1 MWLFF
6 DIVDFAQG
14 HTQVRYLPLLLLC
27 LLLQACTQTQKGLG
41 ETVKLALLGPD
52 DVQVSDEQVESLPY
66 ASMYL
71 RVNHGQRIFVVLGFD
86 ENGQQK
92 WITRDRSM
100 VVTQH
105 GRVVKTLGL
114 SDNLTEVTNLQQDP
128 LIKPLE
134 LTEGA
139 SWTRTLSWTEAGKFR
154 AGTATSRFTRLK
166 DQVLALA
173 GKNVACRVWQ
183 EEVELPAEGKSW
195 TNIFWIDTT
204 TGQVRQSQQ
213 TLGGDYFP
221 LETTIL
227 KPAKS

>member
-1 MWLFF
+1 M
-6 DIVDFAQG
+6 
-14 HTQVRYLPLLLLC
+14 RYIPLLFLC
-27 LLLQACTQTQKGLG
+27 LFLQACTQTQKGLG

-71 RVNHGQRIFVVLGFD
+71 RVDGGQRIFVVLGFD

-114 SDNLTEVTNLQQDP
+114 RDNLTEVTNLQQDP
-128 LIKPLE
+128 LADPLH

-139 SWTRTLSWTEAGKFR
+139 SWTRLISWTESGKFR
-154 AGTATSRFTRLK
+154 AGTAVSHFSRLNDRIL
-166 DQVLALA
+166 DIA
-173 GKNVACRVWQ
+173 GRRVACRVWQ
-183 EEVELPAEGKSW
+183 EKVSIAADGSAW
-195 TNIFWIDTT
+195 TNTFWIDTT
-204 TGQVRQSQQ
+204 TGQVRQTQQ
-213 TLGGDYFP
+213 KPTGDDF
-221 LETTIL
+221 LVETTIL

>member
-1 MWLFF
+1 M
-6 DIVDFAQG
+6 
-14 HTQVRYLPLLLLC
+14 RYLPLLLLC

-52 DVQVSDEQVESLPY
+52 DVQVSDEQIESLPY

-71 RVNHGQRIFVVLGFD
+71 RVNNGQQIFVVLGFD

-114 SDNLTEVTNLQQDP
+114 SDNLLEVNNLQQDP
-128 LIKPLE
+128 LITPLS

-154 AGTATSRFTRLK
+154 SATATSSFTHLK
-166 DQVLALA
+166 DQVLTL
-173 GKNVACRVWQ
+173 GGNNVACRVWQ

-195 TNIFWIDTT
+195 VNTFWIDTT

-213 TLGGDYFP
+213 MLGGDYFP

>member
-1 MWLFF
+1 M
-6 DIVDFAQG
+6 
-14 HTQVRYLPLLLLC
+14 RYLSLLLCC

-52 DVQVSDEQVESLPY
+52 DVQVTDQQVGNLPY

-71 RVNHGQRIFVVLGFD
+71 RVNNGQRIFVVLGFD

-92 WITRDRSM
+92 WITRDRSI

-114 SDNLTEVTNLQQDP
+114 TDNLSDITNLSQDP
-128 LIKPLE
+128 LSNPLE
-134 LTEGA
+134 LAEGA
-139 SWTRTLSWTEAGKFR
+139 GWTRILSWTEAGKFR
-154 AGTATSRFTRLK
+154 AATATSRFTRLK
-166 DQVLALA
+166 DQVLLLA
-173 GKNVACRVWQ
+173 GNNVACRVWQ

-195 TNIFWIDTT
+195 RNTFWIDTT
-204 TGQVRQSQQ
+204 TGEVRQSQQ

>member
-1 MWLFF
+1 M
-6 DIVDFAQG
+6 
-14 HTQVRYLPLLLLC
+14 RYIPLLLAC

-52 DVQVSDEQVESLPY
+52 DVQVTDQEVENLPY
-66 ASMYL
+66 ASLYL
-71 RVNHGQRIFVVLGFD
+71 RVNGGQRIFVVLGFD

-92 WITRDRSM
+92 WITRDQAM
-100 VVTQH
+100 IVTQH

-114 SDNLTEVTNLQQDP
+114 RDNLIEVGNLAQDP
-128 LIKPLE
+128 LTAPLQ

-139 SWTRTLSWTEAGKFR
+139 SWTRSVSWSESGRFR
-154 AGTATSRFTRLK
+154 AGTAVSHFARLN
-166 DQVLALA
+166 DQVLTLA
-173 GKNVACRVWQ
+173 GNTVACRVWQ
-183 EEVELPAEGKSW
+183 ETVSIPAEGKSW
-195 TNIFWIDTT
+195 TNTFWIDTT

-213 TLGGDYFP
+213 VLSGDNFS

>member
-1 MWLFF
+1 M
-6 DIVDFAQG
+6 
-14 HTQVRYLPLLLLC
+14 RYLPLLLLC

-52 DVQVSDEQVESLPY
+52 DVQVSDEQIESLPY

-71 RVNHGQRIFVVLGFD
+71 RVNNRQQIFVVLGFD

-92 WITRDRSM
+92 WITRDQSM

-114 SDNLTEVTNLQQDP
+114 SDNLLEVNNLQQDP
-128 LIKPLE
+128 LTAPLS

-154 AGTATSRFTRLK
+154 STTATSRFSRLK
-166 DQVLALA
+166 DQVLTL
-173 GKNVACRVWQ
+173 GGNTVACRVWQ

-195 TNIFWIDTT
+195 TNTFWIDTT
-204 TGQVRQSQQ
+204 SGQVRQSQQ

>member
-1 MWLFF
+1 M
-6 DIVDFAQG
+6 
-14 HTQVRYLPLLLLC
+14 RYLPLLLLC

-52 DVQVSDEQVESLPY
+52 DVQVSNEQIESLPY

-71 RVNHGQRIFVVLGFD
+71 RVNNGQQIFVVLGFD

-92 WITRDRSM
+92 WITRDQSM

-114 SDNLTEVTNLQQDP
+114 SDNLLEVNNLQQDP
-128 LIKPLE
+128 LTAPLS

-154 AGTATSRFTRLK
+154 SATATSRFTRLK
-166 DQVLALA
+166 DQVLTL
-173 GKNVACRVWQ
+173 GGNNVACRVWQ

-195 TNIFWIDTT
+195 TNTFWIDTT
-204 TGQVRQSQQ
+204 SGQVRQSQQ

>member
-1 MWLFF
+1 M
-6 DIVDFAQG
+6 
-14 HTQVRYLPLLLLC
+14 RYLPLLLLC

-52 DVQVSDEQVESLPY
+52 DVQVSDEQIESLPY

-71 RVNHGQRIFVVLGFD
+71 RVNNGQQIFVVLGFD

-114 SDNLTEVTNLQQDP
+114 SDNLLEVNNLQQDP
-128 LIKPLE
+128 LITPLS

-154 AGTATSRFTRLK
+154 SATATSSFTRLK
-166 DQVLALA
+166 DQVLTL
-173 GKNVACRVWQ
+173 GGNNVACRVWQ

-195 TNIFWIDTT
+195 VNTFWIDTT